1 MPVGFHN
8 TPIMFRPINFL
19 FLGCLFLSTAGCAQV
34 TETAKKIW
42 GSSTAALERARAEG
56 LRKTYTCSFTE
67 CYEAVLGL
75 ARTEEEKEVKAKREE
90 EAKQEAEEG
99 KELEAGQ
106 ELAQE
111 QKPVV
116 DGKFFDVFLKDPR
129 QRHIV
134 VIAITGN
141 VDTTEVGIFFD
152 ETGPFAVKIEIS
164 SLSSTAKRR
173 VAQAVFEALDK
184 RFSPAS

>member
-1 MPVGFHN
+1 
-8 TPIMFRPINFL
+8 MFRPINYLFLGFL
-19 FLGCLFLSTAGCAQV
+19 FLLTTGCAQV
-34 TETAKKIW
+34 TETAKTIW
-42 GSSTAALERARAEG
+42 GSSTADLERARADG

-75 ARTEEEKEVKAKREE
+75 ARTEEEKEAKAKLEE
-90 EAKQEAEEG
+90 EAKKEVEEG
-99 KELEAGQ
+99 KEPEVGQ

-111 QKPVV
+111 QKPVS

-129 QRHIV
+129 QKHIV
-134 VIAITGN
+134 VIGITGN

-152 ETGPFAVKIEIS
+152 EAGPAAVKIEIS
-164 SLSSTAKRR
+164 SLSSTAKKR

-184 RFSPAS
+184 RFLPAS

>member
-1 MPVGFHN
+1 MFHN
-8 TPIMFRPINFL
+8 LTYIFWVCSFL
-19 FLGCLFLSTAGCAQV
+19 FFTGCAQV
-34 TETAKKIW
+34 TETAKTIW
-42 GSSTAALERARAEG
+42 GSSTADLERARADG

-75 ARTEEEKEVKAKREE
+75 ARTEEEKEAKAKREE
-90 EAKQEAEEG
+90 EAKKEAEEG
-99 KELEAGQ
+99 KEPEAGQ
-106 ELAQE
+106 ELAPE
-111 QKPVV
+111 QKPVA

-129 QRHIV
+129 QKHIV

-152 ETGPFAVKIEIS
+152 ETAPSTIKIEIS

-173 VAQAVFEALDK
+173 VAKAVFEALDK

>member
-1 MPVGFHN
+1 
-8 TPIMFRPINFL
+8 MFRPINFI
-19 FLGCLFLSTAGCAQV
+19 FFGCLFLLTCGCAQV
-34 TETAKKIW
+34 TETAKTIW
-42 GSSTAALERARAEG
+42 GSSTADLERARADG

-75 ARTEEEKEVKAKREE
+75 ARTEEEKEAKAKQEE
-90 EAKQEAEEG
+90 EAKIAAEEG
-99 KELEAGQ
+99 KEPEAGQ
-106 ELAQE
+106 ELTQE
-111 QKPVV
+111 QKPVA

-129 QRHIV
+129 QKHIV

-152 ETGPFAVKIEIS
+152 ETAPATIKIEIS

-173 VAQAVFEALDK
+173 VAKAVFEALDK